1 MFEVART
8 RFGHNTHW
16 DPPQFVGREAVGSID
31 WQTMQTTE
39 VTKTTVPSKLA
50 DLRGVPL
57 AEMATLSTVT
67 FDEALGRVIPDPQ
80 TTPAPG
86 AKFSSAI

>member
-1 MFEVART
+1 
-8 RFGHNTHW
+8 
-16 DPPQFVGREAVGSID
+16 
-31 WQTMQTTE
+31 MQTTE

-80 TTPAPG
+80 TIPAPG